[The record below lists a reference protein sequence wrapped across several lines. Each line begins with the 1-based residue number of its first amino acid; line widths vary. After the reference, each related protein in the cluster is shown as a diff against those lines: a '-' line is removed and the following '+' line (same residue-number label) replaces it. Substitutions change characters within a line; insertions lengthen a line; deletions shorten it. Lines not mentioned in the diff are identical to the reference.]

1 MGSGLYSSGMKKIF
15 QPFLARI
22 ALFALLISGAL
33 HAQSPAQVR
42 IIPGETKFVADGFG
56 VVAAIALDEPSP
68 FRVFTLDDPWRLVV
82 DFPTLDWNGLTPD
95 IVADTPALQALR
107 FGQFTRDWSR
117 LVFDLNQPLALSE
130 VEFDTTTNSLH
141 LRLSP
146 VSASAFAAQ
155 AGAPAGVEWQVN
167 TPLDIQGEA
176 GLPIV
181 AIDAGHGGVDPGAI
195 RGYVLE
201 KDLTLVVAQELR
213 TALLATGRYRVAMIR
228 ETDTFVSLRDRVRLA
243 RAAGAHVLLSL
254 HANTAERGR
263 ARGTSV
269 YNLSDEASDA
279 ETAAIVEF
287 ENRADLLAGIDLDGE
302 EDLIAE
308 ILVDMAQRE
317 TNLLSENLGAMLS
330 DSLLAVLDSGAK
342 SRHRWAGFRVLK
354 APDIPSVLLELG
366 FMSTPGD
373 LEDMQSETW
382 RAALNAQ
389 IIATLDAWF
398 VQMAETRALMRN

>member
-1 MGSGLYSSGMKKIF
+1 MTVFFK
-15 QPFLARI
+15 PFLALI
-22 ALFALLISGAL
+22 ALAAMLASGASR
-33 HAQSPAQVR
+33 AEAPVQAR
-42 IIPGETKFVADGFG
+42 IIPAQTQFVADGFG
-56 VVAAIALDEPSP
+56 VVAYIALDRPTP

-95 IVADTPALQALR
+95 TVANAPALQALR

-117 LVFDLNQPLALSE
+117 LVFDLAQPLALSE
-130 VEFDTTTNSLH
+130 VEFDTQTNR
-141 LRLSP
+141 LRLQLSP
-146 VSASAFAAQ
+146 VSAADFAAQ

-167 TPLDIQGEA
+167 LPLEILGE
-176 GLPIV
+176 GDLPIV

-213 TALLATGRYRVAMIR
+213 AALLATGRYRVAMIR
-228 ETDTFVSLRDRVRLA
+228 ETDVFVSLRDRVRLA

-269 YNLSDEASDA
+269 YNLSEEASDA

-287 ENRADLLAGIDLDGE
+287 ENRADLLAGVVLDGE

-308 ILVDMAQRE
+308 ILVDMAQLE
-317 TNLLSENLGAMLS
+317 TNLLSESLGAALA
-330 DSLLAVLDSGAK
+330 DNLLTVLDRGAK

-354 APDIPSVLLELG
+354 APDIPSVLIELG

-373 LEDMQSETW
+373 LEDLQSEEW
-382 RAALNAQ
+382 RADINAQ
-389 IIATLDAWF
+389 IIATLDQWF